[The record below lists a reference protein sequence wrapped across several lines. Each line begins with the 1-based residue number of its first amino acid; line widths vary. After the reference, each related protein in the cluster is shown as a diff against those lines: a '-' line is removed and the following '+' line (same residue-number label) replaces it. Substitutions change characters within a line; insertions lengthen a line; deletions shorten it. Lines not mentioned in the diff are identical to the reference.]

1 MPQQGPRAGGFIW
14 QGNPRG
20 WHVFPDPLDRLMTV
34 LIFFGVA
41 EDAAVTGATT
51 FGDRDGAGGAMEGG
65 GPIAAVAIGAT
76 AGPRA
81 LGGEALALGEI
92 GAVFGDSYCQLE
104 NVRRTLR
111 SQHLLSKF
119 GSNRSAGYRLHSGSR
134 QVRRFRQS
142 RPLEYRRRRGHRT
155 RQARTSL
162 APCSAKIDR

>member
-1 MPQQGPRAGGFIW
+1 
-14 QGNPRG
+14 
-20 WHVFPDPLDRLMTV
+20 MTV

-92 GAVFGDSYCQLE
+92 GAVFG
-104 NVRRTLR
+104 
-111 SQHLLSKF
+111 
-119 GSNRSAGYRLHSGSR
+119 GS
-134 QVRRFRQS
+134 
-142 RPLEYRRRRGHRT
+142 
-155 RQARTSL
+155 
-162 APCSAKIDR
+162 